1 MAVKIR
7 LQRKGRKKRPYYHIV
22 VADSRSKRDGK
33 YIERIGSYNP
43 LTSPATITLDQDKA
57 FEWLNNGAK
66 PTYTARAILK
76 FKGVLYRKHLQR
88 GVQKGSLTQDQAD
101 DLYREFMASKEEKV
115 AARFERAAAERSE
128 KSAALTSAPVQEVIE
143 EEAPTVEEA
152 EPAEAENVVEA
163 PAEDAQEAP
172 TVETSDETQG
182 EISAEE
188 SENKEKTE
196 GDKD

>member
-143 EEAPTVEEA
+143 EEAPTVE
-152 EPAEAENVVEA
+152 
-163 PAEDAQEAP
+163 
-172 TVETSDETQG
+172 TSDETQG